1 MTPSPLQKL
10 LEALLAQSR
19 PIPGRGEVAVSQ
31 EALDALQEALQP
43 VEEKLSHF
51 DDKRLRNDRDWE
63 TDPVAYVEAVWGP
76 TSYAFDAAVRDL
88 EAMRRGL
95 PGEGLRPPQT
105 HYEAVMLVRHVRA
118 LANNLARHF
127 GATELVREGD
137 DLGE

>member
-1 MTPSPLQKL
+1 MTQNPLRQL
-10 LEALLAQSR
+10 LEDLLVQSR

-31 EALDALQEALQP
+31 EALDALEQALEP
-43 VEEKLSHF
+43 VEEKLAHF
-51 DDKRLRNDRDWE
+51 EDKRLRDERDWE

-76 TSYAFDAAVRDL
+76 TSYAFDAAIRDL
-88 EAMRRGL
+88 EALRRGL
-95 PGEGLRPPQT
+95 PTEGLRPPET